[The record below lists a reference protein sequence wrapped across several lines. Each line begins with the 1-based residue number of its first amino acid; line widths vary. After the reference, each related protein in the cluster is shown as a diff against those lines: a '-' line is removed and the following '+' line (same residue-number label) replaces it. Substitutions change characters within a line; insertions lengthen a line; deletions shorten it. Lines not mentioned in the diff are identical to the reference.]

1 MKHCSIDPEEYCHN
15 NHKMS
20 DVEQES
26 RKSPPDATVQS
37 RVDTESSNKPKIT
50 PPEQWVDLY
59 GDYLYRY
66 ALSRLK
72 NPELASDCVQD
83 TFLAGIKSLEKF
95 DGRLDIKFWL
105 RGIMRNK
112 IVDQIRK
119 SIRSQMVDI
128 DKEDEALM
136 ESFWFKYSGI
146 ATTNPDPW
154 EFNPRKNYDNQEFW
168 VVFQECVEN
177 LKSPQREAFVL
188 KMLEDQSTEEI
199 CKEMEIS
206 PNYLWV
212 LLHRAREQLK
222 LMLTEKWLKK
232 DSN

>member
-1 MKHCSIDPEEYCHN
+1 MHCGIDPSSVN
-15 NHKMS
+15 NNTVKMT
-20 DVEQES
+20 DVEHES
-26 RKSPPDATVQS
+26 QIPRPKNS
-37 RVDTESSNKPKIT
+37 TESSKETFPNKDSKIT

-72 NPELASDCVQD
+72 NPDQASDCVQD

-95 DGRLDIKFWL
+95 DGRMDIKFWL

-128 DKEDEALM
+128 EKEDEALM

-154 EFNPRKNYDNQEFW
+154 EFNPRKHYDNQEFW
-168 VVFQECVEN
+168 IVFQECVEN
-177 LKSPQREAFVL
+177 LKSPQKEAFIL

-199 CKEMEIS
+199 CKEMDIS

-222 LMLTEKWLKK
+222 LLLTEKWLKR
-232 DSN
+232 DSH

>member
-1 MKHCSIDPEEYCHN
+1 
-15 NHKMS
+15 MS
-20 DVEQES
+20 DVEHESPES
-26 RKSPPDATVQS
+26 RPDETVS
-37 RVDTESSNKPKIT
+37 SCLDANSDTKPKIT

-154 EFNPRKNYDNQEFW
+154 EFNPRKHYDNQEFW

-177 LKSPQREAFVL
+177 LKSPLKEAFVL
-188 KMLEDQSTEEI
+188 KMLEDHSTEEI

-222 LMLTEKWLKK
+222 LLLTEKWLKR